1 MNTINKYLTICFI
14 VLLMCGCN
22 DFLDIDTPKDQL
34 DSDKVFLHDNTAEA
48 ALANIY
54 ASVRNTGFL
63 SGYLSGMGVLLGC
76 YSDELEATTAK
87 AVEHR
92 YFYEGIISSNNNAVN
107 YLWSQTY
114 KQIYAINNLIE
125 GVEKSTGITS
135 EMKKKLVGEA
145 LVLRG
150 ILHFYMT
157 QTYGSVPYITG
168 TDYNDNKKIAKI
180 AVNQVMEKVEDDL
193 VRAETLL
200 PQQYPTNERVRINQ
214 AVAQAFLARIY
225 LYQEKWEMAAQYA
238 DKLILNSDY
247 KLEDPEMLFLKESKS
262 AIWQFKPANTGGNA
276 PEADTYIF
284 NAVPA
289 PEIQLSEFLLNSF
302 ETGDKRKEKW
312 VKFIG
317 DDKQACAFKYKQKGF
332 TASSL
337 EYSIIIRLEEMY
349 LIAAEAAAE
358 SNDWQGC
365 ATLLNTIRSRAGLPE
380 ITISGETNWTEA
392 VLKER
397 RVELFCEFGHR
408 FYDLKRRKRWD
419 LIRDAKPNWKMYSE
433 VLPLPE
439 NELSLNPNLLPQN
452 PGY

>member
-22 DFLDIDTPKDQL
+22 DFLDIDTTKDQL

-76 YSDELEATTAK
+76 YADELEATTAK

-114 KQIYAINNLIE
+114 KQIYAINKLIE

-168 TDYNDNKKIAKI
+168 TY
-180 AVNQVMEKVEDDL
+180 
-193 VRAETLL
+193 
-200 PQQYPTNERVRINQ
+200 
-214 AVAQAFLARIY
+214 
-225 LYQEKWEMAAQYA
+225 
-238 DKLILNSDY
+238 
-247 KLEDPEMLFLKESKS
+247 
-262 AIWQFKPANTGGNA
+262 
-276 PEADTYIF
+276 
-284 NAVPA
+284 
-289 PEIQLSEFLLNSF
+289 
-302 ETGDKRKEKW
+302 
-312 VKFIG
+312 
-317 DDKQACAFKYKQKGF
+317 
-332 TASSL
+332 
-337 EYSIIIRLEEMY
+337 
-349 LIAAEAAAE
+349 
-358 SNDWQGC
+358 
-365 ATLLNTIRSRAGLPE
+365 
-380 ITISGETNWTEA
+380 
-392 VLKER
+392 
-397 RVELFCEFGHR
+397 
-408 FYDLKRRKRWD
+408 
-419 LIRDAKPNWKMYSE
+419 
-433 VLPLPE
+433 
-439 NELSLNPNLLPQN
+439 
-452 PGY
+452 